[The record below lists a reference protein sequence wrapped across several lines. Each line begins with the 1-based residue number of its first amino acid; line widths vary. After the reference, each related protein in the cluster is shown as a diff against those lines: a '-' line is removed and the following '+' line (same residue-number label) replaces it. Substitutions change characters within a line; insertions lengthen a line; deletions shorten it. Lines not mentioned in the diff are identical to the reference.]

1 MPPKLKGI
9 KILWKKNEQF
19 CVRYRHFINP
29 EEILDCFSLV
39 VIPNQDQKTLRLEKW
54 GLKDPVTFGESE
66 SSDPE

>member
-39 VIPNQDQKTLRLEKW
+39 VIPKPGSKNIEIGKMGIKGPGYFR
-54 GLKDPVTFGESE
+54 GIRVVRP
-66 SSDPE
+66 